1 MRPLS
6 YEWRLA
12 VATIVLCSTTLSVS
26 FGWPV
31 WVDVANM
38 AAALT
43 SLALNVNVG
52 RAWSEL
58 RRFFVRAW
66 ARVRPARPSPP
77 RPSSG
82 PYR

>member
-6 YEWRLA
+6 TEWRLTI
-12 VATIVLCSTTLSVS
+12 ATLVLCSTTLSVS

-43 SLALNVNVG
+43 SLALNVNG
-52 RAWSEL
+52 RRVASEVRL
-58 RRFFVRAW
+58 FFVRAW